1 MFPRLV
7 DAVVTP
13 QCLVVRSLGAGRL
26 ADEREVAVLPLLLL
40 LVQLVQLLL
49 VQLLLLKLLLV
60 LLLLLLLKVGVW
72 M

>member
-26 ADEREVAVLPLLLL
+26 ADEREVAVLPLLV